1 MNILLSLLTSIIL
14 SRLTNNNIL
23 VFICVFIFSSYL
35 FKLKYDK
42 RSIKV
47 SAIFAFFI
55 SLIVNSYINLNAV
68 GSTKLFNVTTIL
80 SIIGFIP
87 LITYILLFVNKSIKN
102 IGEKHYKLDK
112 KIFKNSK
119 YSILRYFILI
129 MIAWLPV
136 MIAFYPG
143 IFSYDAAG
151 QLNQMFMGKYTTHHP
166 MIHTLFLDFPIK
178 MADLICGSGSVGLF
192 IHLFIQAIIFALS
205 LAYFIDF
212 LSKEKASFMLKL
224 VSLLSFMFIPLF
236 PVMAV
241 TATKDVL
248 FSSFYLLLAIN
259 IIKFIKYQGL
269 FIKKPINIIS
279 LIAFASLSLLFRNN
293 TLYAFCLF
301 LPFIIFYLRKYI
313 SQIVVILAS
322 TFLIVFGVNKCID
335 IVYEPEPGSVREAL
349 SLPTQFMGRL
359 YNTQDN
365 LTDKEK
371 ERIQSFYWN
380 KRLRDYE
387 EHISDP
393 IKNTM
398 YKGYVTSHAPKYIK
412 LFFTLGFKYPT
423 TLIDSFLLTNETYF
437 NPFDKLPD
445 EDVYRVLWEIRDKD
459 DFFNYDIEFRFKESK
474 LAGFYYAL
482 LETGEYNKF
491 PLLKVIF
498 NISLYIYTLALA
510 LYIFIIRKEYN
521 KVLCIL
527 PFITLFITVLL
538 GPVAI
543 LRYVLPIVLA
553 FPLLIH
559 MIIKKED

>member
-35 FKLKYDK
+35 FRFKYDK
-42 RSIKV
+42 RNIKI
-47 SAIFAFFI
+47 SAIFAFFL
-55 SLIVNSYINLNAV
+55 SLIVNSYININV
-68 GSTKLFNVTTIL
+68 IGSSKLFNITTLL
-80 SIIGFIP
+80 SIIGFTP
-87 LITYILLFVNKSIKN
+87 LITYILLFINKFIQN
-102 IGEKHYKLDK
+102 ISERHYKLDK
-112 KIFKNSK
+112 KLFKNSK

-136 MIAFYPG
+136 MIVFYPG

-178 MADLICGSGSVGLF
+178 MTDLICGSGSVGLF
-192 IHLFIQAIIFALS
+192 IHLLIQATVFALS
-205 LAYFIDF
+205 LAYLVDY
-212 LSKEKASFMLKL
+212 LSKEKASFILKL
-224 VSLLSFMFIPLF
+224 GSLLAFMFVPLF
-236 PVMAV
+236 PVMAI

-248 FSSFYLLLAIN
+248 FSAFYLLLAIN
-259 IIKFIKYQGL
+259 IIEFIKYQDK
-269 FIKKPINIIS
+269 FIKRPINIIS
-279 LIAFASLSLLFRNN
+279 LIAFATLSLLFRNN

-301 LPFIIFYLRKYI
+301 LPFIIFYLKKYI
-313 SQIVVILAS
+313 SQIIIVFAS
-322 TFLIVFGVNKCID
+322 IFLIVTGVNRYID
-335 IVYEPEPGSVREAL
+335 VIYEPEPGSVREAL

-359 YNTQDN
+359 YNTEEN

-371 ERIQSFYWN
+371 EKIQSFYWN
-380 KRLRDYE
+380 KRLKDYE

-398 YKGYVTSHAPKYIK
+398 YKGYVTSHAPKYVK
-412 LFFTLGFKYPT
+412 LFFTLGFKYPV

-445 EDVYRVLWEIRDKD
+445 DDVYRVLWEIRDKD
-459 DFFNYDIEFRFKESK
+459 DFFNYDIEFKFKENK

-491 PLLKVIF
+491 PLLKVLF
-498 NISLYIYTLALA
+498 NISLYIYILGLA

-543 LRYVLPIVLA
+543 LRYVLPIALA

-559 MIIKKED
+559 MILKNEN

>member
-35 FKLKYDK
+35 FRFKYDK
-42 RSIKV
+42 RNIKI
-47 SAIFAFFI
+47 SAIFAFFL
-55 SLIVNSYINLNAV
+55 SLIVNSYININV
-68 GSTKLFNVTTIL
+68 IGSSKLFNITTLL
-80 SIIGFIP
+80 SIIGFTP
-87 LITYILLFVNKSIKN
+87 LITYILLFINKFIQN
-102 IGEKHYKLDK
+102 ISERHYKLDK
-112 KIFKNSK
+112 KLFKNSK

-136 MIAFYPG
+136 MIVFYPG

-178 MADLICGSGSVGLF
+178 MTDLICGSGSVGLF
-192 IHLFIQAIIFALS
+192 IHLLIQATVFALS
-205 LAYFIDF
+205 LAYLVDY
-212 LSKEKASFMLKL
+212 LSKEKASFILKL
-224 VSLLSFMFIPLF
+224 GSLLAFMFVPLF
-236 PVMAV
+236 PVMAI

-248 FSSFYLLLAIN
+248 FSAFYLLLAIN
-259 IIKFIKYQGL
+259 IIEFIKYQDK
-269 FIKKPINIIS
+269 FIKRPINIIS
-279 LIAFASLSLLFRNN
+279 LIAFATLSLLFRNN

-301 LPFIIFYLRKYI
+301 LPFIIFYLKKYI
-313 SQIVVILAS
+313 SQIIIVFAS
-322 TFLIVFGVNKCID
+322 IFLIVTGVNRYID
-335 IVYEPEPGSVREAL
+335 VIYEPEPGSVREAL

-359 YNTQDN
+359 YNTEEN

-371 ERIQSFYWN
+371 EKIQSFYWN
-380 KRLRDYE
+380 KRLKDYE

-398 YKGYVTSHAPKYIK
+398 YKGYVTSHAPKYVK
-412 LFFTLGFKYPT
+412 LFFTLGFKYPV

-445 EDVYRVLWEIRDKD
+445 DDVYRVLWEIRDKD
-459 DFFNYDIEFRFKESK
+459 DFFNYDIEFKFKENK

-491 PLLKVIF
+491 PLLKVLF
-498 NISLYIYTLALA
+498 NISLYIYILGLA

-543 LRYVLPIVLA
+543 LRYVLPIALA

-559 MIIKKED
+559 MVLKNEN

>member
-23 VFICVFIFSSYL
+23 VFICTFILSSYL
-35 FKLKYDK
+35 FKFIYDK
-42 RSIKV
+42 RSIKI
-47 SAIFAFFI
+47 SAVFAFFL
-55 SLIVNSYINLNAV
+55 SLIVNSYINLNV
-68 GSTKLFNVTTIL
+68 IGSSKIFNVTTLL
-80 SIIGFIP
+80 SIIGFTP
-87 LITYILLFVNKSIKN
+87 LITYILLFINKFIQN
-102 IGEKHYKLDK
+102 ISERHYKLDK
-112 KIFKNSK
+112 KIFKNTK

-129 MIAWLPV
+129 LITWIPV
-136 MIAFYPG
+136 IISFYPG

-178 MADLICGSGSVGLF
+178 MTDLICGSGSVGLF
-192 IHLFIQAIIFALS
+192 IHLLIQATVFALS
-205 LAYFIDF
+205 LAYLVDY
-212 LSKEKASFMLKL
+212 LSKEKASFILKL
-224 VSLLSFMFIPLF
+224 GSLLAFMFVPLF
-236 PVMAV
+236 PVMAI

-248 FSSFYLLLAIN
+248 FSAFYLLLAIN
-259 IIKFIKYQGL
+259 IIEFIKYQDK
-269 FIKKPINIIS
+269 FIKRPINIIS
-279 LIAFASLSLLFRNN
+279 LIAFATLSLLFRNN

-301 LPFIIFYLRKYI
+301 LPFIIFYLKKYI
-313 SQIVVILAS
+313 SQIIIVFAS
-322 TFLIVFGVNKCID
+322 IFLIVTGVNRYID
-335 IVYEPEPGSVREAL
+335 VIYEPEPGSVREAL

-359 YNTQDN
+359 YNTEEN

-371 ERIQSFYWN
+371 EKIQSFYWN
-380 KRLRDYE
+380 KRLKDYE

-398 YKGYVTSHAPKYIK
+398 YKGYVTSHAPKYVK
-412 LFFTLGFKYPT
+412 LFFTLGFKYPV

-445 EDVYRVLWEIRDKD
+445 DDVYRVLWEIRDKD
-459 DFFNYDIEFRFKESK
+459 DFFNYDIEFKFKENK

-498 NISLYIYTLALA
+498 NISLYIYILGLA

-543 LRYVLPIVLA
+543 LRYVLPVALA
-553 FPLLIH
+553 APLLIH
-559 MIIKKED
+559 MILKKDN

>member
-35 FKLKYDK
+35 FRFKYDK
-42 RSIKV
+42 RNIKI
-47 SAIFAFFI
+47 SAIFAFFL
-55 SLIVNSYINLNAV
+55 SLIVNSYININV
-68 GSTKLFNVTTIL
+68 IGSSKLFNITTLL
-80 SIIGFIP
+80 SIIGFTP
-87 LITYILLFVNKSIKN
+87 LITYILLFINKFIQN
-102 IGEKHYKLDK
+102 ISERHYKLDK
-112 KIFKNSK
+112 KLFKNTK

-129 MIAWLPV
+129 LITWIPV
-136 MIAFYPG
+136 IISFYPG

-178 MADLICGSGSVGLF
+178 MTDLICGSGSVGLF
-192 IHLFIQAIIFALS
+192 IHLLIQATVFALS
-205 LAYFIDF
+205 LAYLVDY
-212 LSKEKASFMLKL
+212 LSKEKASFILKL
-224 VSLLSFMFIPLF
+224 GSLLAFMFVPLF
-236 PVMAV
+236 PVMAI

-248 FSSFYLLLAIN
+248 FSAFYLLLAIN
-259 IIKFIKYQGL
+259 IIEFIKYQDK
-269 FIKKPINIIS
+269 FIKRPINIIS
-279 LIAFASLSLLFRNN
+279 LIAFATLSLLFRNN

-301 LPFIIFYLRKYI
+301 LPFIIFYLKKYI
-313 SQIVVILAS
+313 SQIIIVFAS
-322 TFLIVFGVNKCID
+322 IFLIVTGVNRYID
-335 IVYEPEPGSVREAL
+335 VIYEPEPGSVREAL

-359 YNTQDN
+359 YNTEEN

-371 ERIQSFYWN
+371 EKIQSFYWN
-380 KRLRDYE
+380 KRLKDYE

-398 YKGYVTSHAPKYIK
+398 YKGYVTSHAPKYVK
-412 LFFTLGFKYPT
+412 LFFTLGFKYPV

-445 EDVYRVLWEIRDKD
+445 DDVYRVLWEIRDKD
-459 DFFNYDIEFRFKESK
+459 DFFNYDIEFKFKENK

-498 NISLYIYTLALA
+498 NISLYIYILGLA

-543 LRYVLPIVLA
+543 LRYVLPVALA
-553 FPLLIH
+553 APLLIH
-559 MIIKKED
+559 MILKKDN

>member
-23 VFICVFIFSSYL
+23 VFICTFILSSYL
-35 FKLKYDK
+35 FKFIYDK
-42 RSIKV
+42 RSIKI
-47 SAIFAFFI
+47 SAVFAFFL
-55 SLIVNSYINLNAV
+55 SLIVNSYINLNV
-68 GSTKLFNVTTIL
+68 IGSSKIFNVTTLL
-80 SIIGFIP
+80 SIIGFTP
-87 LITYILLFVNKSIKN
+87 LITYILLFINKCIQNTS
-102 IGEKHYKLDK
+102 ERHYKLDK
-112 KIFKNSK
+112 KIFKNTK

-129 MIAWLPV
+129 LITWIPV
-136 MIAFYPG
+136 IISFYPG

-192 IHLFIQAIIFALS
+192 IHLLIQATVFALS
-205 LAYFIDF
+205 LAYLVDY
-212 LSKEKASFMLKL
+212 LSKEKASFILKL
-224 VSLLSFMFIPLF
+224 GSLLAFMFVPLF
-236 PVMAV
+236 PVMAI

-248 FSSFYLLLAIN
+248 FSAFYLLLAIN
-259 IIKFIKYQGL
+259 IIEFIKYQDK
-269 FIKKPINIIS
+269 FIKRPINIIS
-279 LIAFASLSLLFRNN
+279 LVAFATLSLLFRNN

-301 LPFIIFYLRKYI
+301 LPFIIFYLKKYI
-313 SQIVVILAS
+313 SQIIIVFAS
-322 TFLIVFGVNKCID
+322 IFLIVTGVNRYID
-335 IVYEPEPGSVREAL
+335 VIYEPEPGSVREAL

-359 YNTQDN
+359 YNTEEN

-371 ERIQSFYWN
+371 EKIQSFYWN
-380 KRLRDYE
+380 KRLKDYE

-398 YKGYVTSHAPKYIK
+398 YKGYVTSHAPKYVK
-412 LFFTLGFKYPT
+412 LFFTLGFKYPV

-445 EDVYRVLWEIRDKD
+445 DDVYRVLWEIRDKD
-459 DFFNYDIEFRFKESK
+459 DFFNYDIEFKFKENK

-498 NISLYIYTLALA
+498 NISLYIYILWLA
-510 LYIFIIRKEYN
+510 LYIFIIRKEYR
-521 KVLCIL
+521 KILCIL

-543 LRYVLPIVLA
+543 LRYVLPIALA

-559 MIIKKED
+559 MILKNEN

>member
-23 VFICVFIFSSYL
+23 VFICTFILSSYL
-35 FKLKYDK
+35 FKFIYDK
-42 RSIKV
+42 RSIKI
-47 SAIFAFFI
+47 SAVFAFFL
-55 SLIVNSYINLNAV
+55 SLIVNSYINLNV
-68 GSTKLFNVTTIL
+68 IGSSKIFNVTTLL
-80 SIIGFIP
+80 SIIGFTP
-87 LITYILLFVNKSIKN
+87 LITYILLFINKFIQN
-102 IGEKHYKLDK
+102 ISERHYKLDK
-112 KIFKNSK
+112 KIFKNTK

-129 MIAWLPV
+129 LITWIPV
-136 MIAFYPG
+136 IISFYPG

-178 MADLICGSGSVGLF
+178 MTDLICGSGSVGLF
-192 IHLFIQAIIFALS
+192 IHLLIQATVFALS
-205 LAYFIDF
+205 LAYLVDY
-212 LSKEKASFMLKL
+212 LSKEKASFIIKL
-224 VSLLSFMFIPLF
+224 GSLLAFMFVPLF
-236 PVMAV
+236 PVMAI

-248 FSSFYLLLAIN
+248 FSAFYLLLAIN
-259 IIKFIKYQGL
+259 IIEFIKYQDK
-269 FIKKPINIIS
+269 FIKRPINIIS
-279 LIAFASLSLLFRNN
+279 LIAFATLSLLFRNN

-301 LPFIIFYLRKYI
+301 LPFIIFYLKKYI
-313 SQIVVILAS
+313 SQIIIVFAS
-322 TFLIVFGVNKCID
+322 IFLIVTGVNRYID
-335 IVYEPEPGSVREAL
+335 VIYEPEPGSVREAL

-359 YNTQDN
+359 YNTEEN

-371 ERIQSFYWN
+371 EKIQSFYWN
-380 KRLRDYE
+380 KRLKDYE

-398 YKGYVTSHAPKYIK
+398 YKGYVTSHAPKYVK
-412 LFFTLGFKYPT
+412 LFFTLGFKYPV

-445 EDVYRVLWEIRDKD
+445 DDVYRVLWEIRDKD
-459 DFFNYDIEFRFKESK
+459 DFFNYDIEFKFKENK

-498 NISLYIYTLALA
+498 NISLYIYILGLA

-543 LRYVLPIVLA
+543 LRYVLPVALA
-553 FPLLIH
+553 APLLIH
-559 MIIKKED
+559 MILKKDN

>member
-1 MNILLSLLTSIIL
+1 MII
-14 SRLTNNNIL
+14 S
-23 VFICVFIFSSYL
+23 
-35 FKLKYDK
+35 
-42 RSIKV
+42 
-47 SAIFAFFI
+47 
-55 SLIVNSYINLNAV
+55 
-68 GSTKLFNVTTIL
+68 
-80 SIIGFIP
+80 
-87 LITYILLFVNKSIKN
+87 
-102 IGEKHYKLDK
+102 
-112 KIFKNSK
+112 
-119 YSILRYFILI
+119 
-129 MIAWLPV
+129 
-136 MIAFYPG
+136 FYPG

-178 MADLICGSGSVGLF
+178 MTDLICGSGSVGLF
-192 IHLFIQAIIFALS
+192 IHLLIQATVFALS
-205 LAYFIDF
+205 LAYLVDY
-212 LSKEKASFMLKL
+212 LSKEKASFILKL
-224 VSLLSFMFIPLF
+224 GSLLAFMFVPLF
-236 PVMAV
+236 PVMAI

-248 FSSFYLLLAIN
+248 FSAFYLLLAIN
-259 IIKFIKYQGL
+259 IIEFIKYQDK
-269 FIKKPINIIS
+269 FIKRPINIIS
-279 LIAFASLSLLFRNN
+279 LIAFATLSLLFRNN

-301 LPFIIFYLRKYI
+301 LPFIIFYLKKYI
-313 SQIVVILAS
+313 SQIIIVFAS
-322 TFLIVFGVNKCID
+322 IFLIVTGVNRYID
-335 IVYEPEPGSVREAL
+335 VIYEPEPGSVREAL

-359 YNTQDN
+359 YNTEEN

-371 ERIQSFYWN
+371 EKIQSFYWN
-380 KRLRDYE
+380 KRLKDYE

-398 YKGYVTSHAPKYIK
+398 YKGYVTSHAPKYVK
-412 LFFTLGFKYPT
+412 LFFTLGFKYPV

-445 EDVYRVLWEIRDKD
+445 DDVYRVLWEIRDKD
-459 DFFNYDIEFRFKESK
+459 DFFNYDIEFKFKENK

-498 NISLYIYTLALA
+498 NISLYIYILGLA

-543 LRYVLPIVLA
+543 LRYVLPVALA
-553 FPLLIH
+553 APLLIH
-559 MIIKKED
+559 MILKKDN